1 MKKLLPLFLLPLL
14 SCDPR
19 SAEEIAY
26 DTARELYVSPYQGT
40 WICHYTGDETGV
52 FTLEIDKKG
61 YVTRITRTS
70 QNFYEE
76 GIGGFVSSQ
85 GGLSQT
91 YSGASKF
98 AIYGSVFLKKGT
110 WKMGNLSGEWTAV
123 KQ

>member
-1 MKKLLPLFLLPLL
+1 MKKLLFLFSLLFI
-14 SCDPR
+14 SCDDR
-19 SAEEIAY
+19 SLEEKIY
-26 DTARELYVSPYQGT
+26 EENVKQYVSPYQGT

-76 GIGGFVSSQ
+76 GIGGLVSSQ

-91 YSGASKF
+91 YSGNSKF